1 MPVLVNEHTG
11 ENSWGVRFMAM
22 FQMSNDSHLFR
33 TRAELEKQG
42 YRLVGNVFVPSPPSP
57 LSHAA
62 GEGGRIAAPDLS
74 SRAAGEGGYELPK
87 ASQELIA
94 RARQLR
100 REATTAES
108 LLWELLRD
116 RRLLGRK
123 FRRQHPIGQFI
134 ADFFCDDARLII
146 EIDGAVHREPT
157 QQERDRLREEI
168 LREHGFAM
176 LRFTNEQI
184 FDHTEQVL
192 QEIAA
197 YVTAHSY
204 EHPSPLSQSLGRG
217 AGGEG
222 YLPLYEAKM
231 IWHYDHR
238 YGTYEGVRDRASTQ
252 LPTPDEA
259 RHADPHFLVQPWYWV
274 SAEEVQA
281 RLGAWQRGWLLGFR
295 DVTNATNERTAIFS
309 LLPRV
314 GVGHTMPIVLTGEIS
329 AIHLSCFLANLNVL
343 IFDWALRQ
351 KIGGTHLSSFI
362 LRQLPIFPPTAY
374 TPADLAFIV
383 PRALELTYTAW
394 DLKPF
399 ADDVWNEADDGLRAA
414 IHVAWDANRIAV
426 GRHEW
431 RLPSWISAYPEIE
444 TNPQKGIPFPPFR
457 WDEDRRAVLRA
468 ELDAYYAQLYGL
480 TRKQLRYILDPAD
493 LTERELADIL
503 DPWEEVRDL
512 LDPAGYAARV
522 AASTFPGETFRV
534 LKEKEIRQYGE
545 YCTRRLVLEAWEKLA
560 QHSIKA

>member
-1 MPVLVNEHTG
+1 
-11 ENSWGVRFMAM
+11 
-22 FQMSNDSHLFR
+22 
-33 TRAELEKQG
+33 
-42 YRLVGNVFVPSPPSP
+42 
-57 LSHAA
+57 
-62 GEGGRIAAPDLS
+62 
-74 SRAAGEGGYELPK
+74 
-87 ASQELIA
+87 
-94 RARQLR
+94 LR

-184 FDHTEQVL
+184 FNHTEQVL

-204 EHPSPLSQSLGRG
+204 EHPSPLSPPLPKPGERG
-217 AGGEG
+217 PGGEG
-222 YLPLYEAKM
+222 RYLPLYEAKM

-238 YGTYEGVRDRASTQ
+238 YGTYEGVDSRSTQ
-252 LPTPDEA
+252 LPTPDE
-259 RHADPHFLVQPWYWV
+259 RQHADPHFVVLPWYWV
-274 SAEEVQA
+274 PAEEVTR
-281 RLGAWQRGWLLGFR
+281 RLGDWRRGWLLGFR
-295 DVTNATNERTAIFS
+295 RITNATNERTAIFALIPTTGAGDNVFL
-309 LLPRV
+309 LLPD
-314 GVGHTMPIVLTGEIS
+314 TNSVLTATLTGNLIS
-329 AIHLSCFLANLNVL
+329 LP
-343 IFDWALRQ
+343 FDWVVRQ
-351 KIGGTHLSSFI
+351 KLAGVNMNFFYVEQFPVLPPSVYTAED
-362 LRQLPIFPPTAY
+362 LR
-374 TPADLAFIV
+374 FIV
-383 PRALELTYTAW
+383 PRVLELVYTSW
-394 DLKPF
+394 DMKPF

-414 IHVAWDANRIAV
+414 IHAAWDANRIAT
-426 GRHEW
+426 GGHEG

-457 WDEDRRAVLRA
+457 WDEDRRAALRA
-468 ELDAYYAQLYGL
+468 ELDAYYARLYGL

-503 DPWEEVRDL
+503 DPWEEVRDP

-534 LKEKEIRQYGE
+534 LKEKELRQFGE
-545 YCTRRLVLEAWEKLA
+545 YRTRRLVLEAWENLER
-560 QHSIKA
+560 H

>member
-1 MPVLVNEHTG
+1 VPVLVNERTG
-11 ENSWGVRFMAM
+11 ENPWDVRFMAM
-22 FQMSNDSHLFR
+22 FHMSNDSHLFR

-62 GEGGRIAAPDLS
+62 GEAGRIAAPDPS

-87 ASQELIA
+87 ASRELIA

-168 LREHGFAM
+168 LREHGFAI
-176 LRFTNEQI
+176 LRFTNDQI
-184 FDHTEQVL
+184 LDRTEQVL

-238 YGTYEGVRDRASTQ
+238 YGTYEGVRDRSSTQ
-252 LPTPDEA
+252 LPTPDEHQ
-259 RHADPHFLVQPWYWV
+259 HADPHFVVQPWYWV
-274 SAEEVQA
+274 PAEEVTK
-281 RLGAWQRGWLLGFR
+281 RLGDWQRGWLLGFR
-295 DVTNATNERTAIFS
+295 DVARSTDERTAIFS

-314 GVGHTMPIVLTGEIS
+314 G
-329 AIHLSCFLANLNVL
+329 
-343 IFDWALRQ
+343 
-351 KIGGTHLSSFI
+351 GG
-362 LRQLPIFPPTAY
+362 
-374 TPADLAFIV
+374 
-383 PRALELTYTAW
+383 
-394 DLKPF
+394 K
-399 ADDVWNEADDGLRAA
+399 
-414 IHVAWDANRIAV
+414 
-426 GRHEW
+426 
-431 RLPSWISAYPEIE
+431 
-444 TNPQKGIPFPPFR
+444 
-457 WDEDRRAVLRA
+457 
-468 ELDAYYAQLYGL
+468 
-480 TRKQLRYILDPAD
+480 
-493 LTERELADIL
+493 
-503 DPWEEVRDL
+503 
-512 LDPAGYAARV
+512 
-522 AASTFPGETFRV
+522 
-534 LKEKEIRQYGE
+534 
-545 YCTRRLVLEAWEKLA
+545 
-560 QHSIKA
+560 

>member
-1 MPVLVNEHTG
+1 MNERTG
-11 ENSWGVRFMAM
+11 ENPWDVRFMAM
-22 FQMSNDSHLFR
+22 FHMSNDSHLFR

-168 LREHGFAM
+168 LREHGFAI

-184 FDHTEQVL
+184 LDRTEQVL

-238 YGTYEGVRDRASTQ
+238 YGTYEGVRDRSSTQ
-252 LPTPDEA
+252 LPTP
-259 RHADPHFLVQPWYWV
+259 
-274 SAEEVQA
+274 
-281 RLGAWQRGWLLGFR
+281 
-295 DVTNATNERTAIFS
+295 
-309 LLPRV
+309 
-314 GVGHTMPIVLTGEIS
+314 
-329 AIHLSCFLANLNVL
+329 
-343 IFDWALRQ
+343 
-351 KIGGTHLSSFI
+351 
-362 LRQLPIFPPTAY
+362 
-374 TPADLAFIV
+374 
-383 PRALELTYTAW
+383 
-394 DLKPF
+394 
-399 ADDVWNEADDGLRAA
+399 
-414 IHVAWDANRIAV
+414 
-426 GRHEW
+426 
-431 RLPSWISAYPEIE
+431 
-444 TNPQKGIPFPPFR
+444 
-457 WDEDRRAVLRA
+457 
-468 ELDAYYAQLYGL
+468 
-480 TRKQLRYILDPAD
+480 
-493 LTERELADIL
+493 
-503 DPWEEVRDL
+503 
-512 LDPAGYAARV
+512 
-522 AASTFPGETFRV
+522 
-534 LKEKEIRQYGE
+534 
-545 YCTRRLVLEAWEKLA
+545 
-560 QHSIKA
+560 

>member
-1 MPVLVNEHTG
+1 
-11 ENSWGVRFMAM
+11 M
-22 FQMSNDSHLFR
+22 FDMSNDSHLFR

-62 GEGGRIAAPDLS
+62 GEGG
-74 SRAAGEGGYELPK
+74 YELPK
-87 ASQELIA
+87 ASRELIA

-176 LRFTNEQI
+176 LRFTNDQI
-184 FDHTEQVL
+184 LDRTEQVL

-204 EHPSPLSQSLGRG
+204 EHPSPLSPPLPKPGERG
-217 AGGEG
+217 PGGEG

-259 RHADPHFLVQPWYWV
+259 RHADPHFVVQPWYWV
-274 SAEEVQA
+274 PAEEVQA
-281 RLGAWQRGWLLGFR
+281 RLGDWRRGWLLGFR
-295 DVTNATNERTAIFS
+295 RIARATDERTAIFTLIPATGAGDAGDNVFL
-309 LLPRV
+309 LLPD
-314 GVGHTMPIVLTGEIS
+314 TNSVLTATLTGNLIS
-329 AIHLSCFLANLNVL
+329 LP
-343 IFDWALRQ
+343 FDWVVRQ
-351 KIGGTHLSSFI
+351 KLAGVNMNFFYVE
-362 LRQLPIFPPTAY
+362 QFPVLPPDAY
-374 TPADLAFIV
+374 TPEDLRFIV
-383 PRALELTYTAW
+383 PRVLELVYTSW
-394 DLKPF
+394 DMKPF
-399 ADDVWNEADDGLRAA
+399 ADDVWREADEGLQ
-414 IHVAWDANRIAV
+414 AV
-426 GRHEW
+426 IRPH
-431 RLPSWISAYPEIE
+431 
-444 TNPQKGIPFPPFR
+444 PP
-457 WDEDRRAVLRA
+457 
-468 ELDAYYAQLYGL
+468 
-480 TRKQLRYILDPAD
+480 DP
-493 LTERELADIL
+493 LA
-503 DPWEEVRDL
+503 R
-512 LDPAGYAARV
+512 
-522 AASTFPGETFRV
+522 STG
-534 LKEKEIRQYGE
+534 
-545 YCTRRLVLEAWEKLA
+545 
-560 QHSIKA
+560 